1 MNMHEDMRAM
11 LNPYLDNE
19 LHGRRLLEFE
29 FHLATCKSCQNELK
43 ELRLVS
49 DLLKTAPEP
58 EFMPA
63 DRFVSNLIMHLPRR
77 DLYNPHSKPGS
88 LAWWLIPAGL
98 MGAWLFVQTAF
109 SLTNLVMAVK
119 ATGMFGQAVAW
130 FGGSQQTLWFS
141 AATSLFERPV
151 GGVQSALSLL
161 NGLNIFGVNLLE
173 GFLWQALI
181 VLLYWGWLFA
191 WWLHRRSR
199 TVQMENGSL

>member
-29 FHLATCKSCQNELK
+29 SHLASCKSCQNELK

-49 DLLKTAPEP
+49 ALLQASPEP

-63 DRFVSNLIMHLPRR
+63 DRFVSNLNMHLPRR
-77 DLYNPHSKPGS
+77 NSYDLHSKPGS
-88 LAWWLIPAGL
+88 VAWWLIPAGL
-98 MGAWLFVQTAF
+98 MGAWFFVQTVF
-109 SLTNLVMAVK
+109 SLTNLVTAAK

-130 FGGSQQTLWFS
+130 LGGSQQTIWFS
-141 AATSLFERPV
+141 AATSLFGRPV
-151 GGVQSALSLL
+151 SGVESTLSLL
-161 NGLNIFGVNLLE
+161 NGLNVFGVNLLE
-173 GFLWQALI
+173 GFLWQSLI
-181 VLLYWGWLFA
+181 VILYWGWLLA

-199 TVQMENGSL
+199 TVQMENGY